1 MHIKQSAI
9 HFVLMFCGL
18 LTTTIYADDNGV
30 HFRSVFSI
38 NKSFCAIRTNG
49 VLGIDNRNSALAGRG
64 YGTSS
69 TNSMLFLENGI
80 NNISLEI
87 ASLDWFT
94 AKSDSPKGKFD
105 PNASCQLSL
114 IASGNGKTITLKTI
128 DVAINEEN
136 EPYEKGTSNK
146 SGSIN
151 ISKVE
156 KIKAVQIEEG
166 HFLEDYFNKYDFPK
180 DMDVYR
186 FTKTLSISGLPKWK
200 WTDATPFTGSREQI
214 LALQNAYSELWRA
227 FASKNNNAIKSQI
240 DESLNAWSISTNT
253 DKVNIYND
261 LDFVTDLEN
270 STFKMLPINWSD
282 YKVEVMNKG
291 RLVRFVNKSAP
302 TFSPV
307 SYLVE
312 DDENDELIGT
322 YSPIFSLIDG
332 KFIPVI

>member
-1 MHIKQSAI
+1 MSIKIAVVKSLLLSVL
-9 HFVLMFCGL
+9 FVSTVIFAANDKMR
-18 LTTTIYADDNGV
+18 I
-30 HFRSVFSI
+30 RSVFDI

-49 VLGIDNRNSALAGRG
+49 VLGIENRNSALAGRG

-69 TNSMLFLENGI
+69 TNSMLFLENGV
-80 NNISLEI
+80 NNISIEI

-94 AKSDSPKGKFD
+94 EKSDSPKGKFD

-114 IASGNGKTITLKTI
+114 IASGNGKTITLKTL

-136 EPYEKGTSNK
+136 EPYEKVSSNK
-146 SGSIN
+146 SGFIN

-166 HFLEDYFNKYDFPK
+166 HFMEDYFNKYDFPK

-214 LALQNAYSELWRA
+214 LALQNVYSELWRA
-227 FASKNNNAIKSQI
+227 FASKNNNAIKSKI

-253 DKVNIYND
+253 DKANIYND

-282 YKVEVMNKG
+282 YKVDVMNKG

-302 TFSPV
+302 TFSPIL
-307 SYLVE
+307 YLVK

>member
-1 MHIKQSAI
+1 MHIKQSAT
-9 HFVLMFCGL
+9 HFVLMFCVL
-18 LTTTIYADDNGV
+18 LTTTIYADENGV
-30 HFRSVFSI
+30 NFRSVFSI

-49 VLGIDNRNSALAGRG
+49 FLGGDNRNSALAGRG

-69 TNSMLFLENGI
+69 TNSMLFLENGV
-80 NNISLEI
+80 NNISIEI

-94 AKSDSPKGKFD
+94 ENSDSPKGKFD

-136 EPYEKGTSNK
+136 EPYGKESSNK

-156 KIKAVQIEEG
+156 KTKAVKIEEG

-253 DKVNIYND
+253 DKASIYND
-261 LDFVTDLEN
+261 LDFVIDLEN

-282 YKVEVMNKG
+282 YKVDVMNKG
-291 RLVRFVNKSAP
+291 RLVRFVNKSVP
-302 TFSPV
+302 TFSPIL
-307 SYLVE
+307 YLVK

>member
-1 MHIKQSAI
+1 MTIKNVVVNS
-9 HFVLMFCGL
+9 LMLTGL
-18 LTTTIYADDNGV
+18 LVSIFTYASSDKSSL
-30 HFRSVFSI
+30 RSLFDI
-38 NKSFCAIRTNG
+38 NQSFCAIKTNG
-49 VLGIDNRNSALAGRG
+49 VLGMDNRNSALAGRG

-114 IASGNGKTITLKTI
+114 IASGNGKTITLNTI
-128 DVAINEEN
+128 YVAINEEN

-166 HFLEDYFNKYDFPK
+166 HFMEDYFNKYDFPK

-253 DKVNIYND
+253 DKANIYND

-270 STFKMLPINWSD
+270 STFKMLPIDWFD